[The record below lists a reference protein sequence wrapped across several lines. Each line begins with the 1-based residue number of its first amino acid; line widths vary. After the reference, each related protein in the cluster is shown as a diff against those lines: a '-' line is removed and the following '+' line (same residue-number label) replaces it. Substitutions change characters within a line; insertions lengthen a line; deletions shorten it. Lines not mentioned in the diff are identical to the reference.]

1 MMNPIQIL
9 QTFMGK
15 GGNPQQL
22 VMKAL
27 GIAGNNNPMINN
39 LVNMANQGNSQAVE
53 QFARN
58 FMKEKGMDFDKE
70 FSSFM
75 SNFKQASKQG

>member
-1 MMNPIQIL
+1 MNPIQLI
-9 QTFMGK
+9 QSFMNS

-22 VMKAL
+22 LMKAI
-27 GIAGNNNPMINN
+27 GMNNNNNPMINN
-39 LVNMANQGNSQAVE
+39 LISLAQKGDSKSIE

-58 FMKEKGMDFDKE
+58 YMKERGMDFDKE

-75 SNFKQASKQG
+75 SNFNKR

>member
-1 MMNPIQIL
+1 MMNPMQVL

-27 GIAGNNNPMINN
+27 GMVGNSNPMISN
-39 LVNMANQGNSQAVE
+39 LVNMANQGNSQGVE

-70 FSSFM
+70 FNSFM
-75 SNFKQASKQG
+75 NNFNKR